1 MKIEN
6 IAAARVNLSGY
17 GLPEFYIIAIP
28 GAGGVVDCYLG
39 AEDYGNLFHMFG
51 IADSV
56 DAAARLAYASVP
68 EYLPLFMAELDEE

>member
-17 GLPEFYIIAIP
+17 GFPELYIVAIP

-39 AEDYGNLFHMFG
+39 ADDYGNLFHMFG

-56 DAAARLAYASVP
+56 EAAARIAYASVP
-68 EYLPLFMAELDEE
+68 EYLPLFMAELGEE

>member
-6 IAAARVNLSGY
+6 IKAARVNLSGY
-17 GLPEFYIIAIP
+17 AFPEFYIIAIP

-39 AEDYGNLFHMFG
+39 ADDYVNLFHMFG

-56 DAAARLAYASVP
+56 EAAARVAYASVP
-68 EYLPLFMAELDEE
+68 EYLPLFIAELDEE

>member
-17 GLPEFYIIAIP
+17 DLPEFYIIAIP

-39 AEDYGNLFHMFG
+39 ADNYGNLFHMFG
-51 IADSV
+51 ISDSV
-56 DAAARLAYASVP
+56 EAAARVAYANVP
-68 EYLPLFMAELDEE
+68 EYLPLFMEELGEE

>member
-17 GLPEFYIIAIP
+17 ALPEFYIIAIP
-28 GAGGVVDCYLG
+28 GAGGVVDCYMG

-51 IADSV
+51 IAESV
-56 DAAARLAYASVP
+56 EAAARIAYVNVP